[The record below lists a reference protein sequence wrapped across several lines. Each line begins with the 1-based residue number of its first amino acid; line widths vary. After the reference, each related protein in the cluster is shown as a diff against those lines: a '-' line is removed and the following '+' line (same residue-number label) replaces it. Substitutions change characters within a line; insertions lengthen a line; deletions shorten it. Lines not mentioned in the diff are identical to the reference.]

1 MSKIK
6 PRAKIP
12 KEAELDEVIEI
23 KTLIR
28 HPMHSGRVKDVDGKT
43 IPRLIINKFKALFN
57 GKGVEPL
64 IADWT
69 NEGPEIQTAL
79 NDLGK
84 AAIPVNIL
92 YIPGQEEP
100 VILPELLT
108 VENVSKSFN
117 QISN

>member
-43 IPRLIINKFKALFN
+43 IPRLIINKFNAMFN
-57 GKGVEPL
+57 GKVVFTVNLEPS
-64 IADWT
+64 ISS
-69 NEGPEIQTAL
+69 NP
-79 NDLGK
+79 
-84 AAIPVNIL
+84 
-92 YIPGQEEP
+92 YISFPFKVKESGTFNLLWQEETGEEYTMEKT
-100 VILPELLT
+100 IT
-108 VENVSKSFN
+108 VS
-117 QISN
+117 

>member
-43 IPRLIINKFKALFN
+43 IPRLIINKFNAMFN
-57 GKGVEPL
+57 GEVVFTVNLEPS
-64 IADWT
+64 ISS
-69 NEGPEIQTAL
+69 NPYISFPFKVKEGGTFEL
-79 NDLGK
+79 SW
-84 AAIPVNIL
+84 
-92 YIPGQEEP
+92 EEDGGNQYK
-100 VILPELLT
+100 LT
-108 VENVSKSFN
+108 KSLKVV
-117 QISN
+117 

>member
-43 IPRLIINKFKALFN
+43 IPRLIINKFNGMFN
-57 GKGVEPL
+57 GKVVFTVNLEPS
-64 IADWT
+64 ISS
-69 NEGPEIQTAL
+69 NPYISFPFKVKEEGTFEL
-79 NDLGK
+79 SW
-84 AAIPVNIL
+84 
-92 YIPGQEEP
+92 EEDGGNQYK
-100 VILPELLT
+100 LT
-108 VENVSKSFN
+108 KSLKVV
-117 QISN
+117 